1 MSILRA
7 MPEIPATAPADVL
20 AFNAMIEET
29 TRDLPRIWDV
39 GPVVA
44 RAARDEGTSVFGPL
58 ELSDRARRID
68 IDGPVGALAVR
79 VFEPASPRGV
89 FLHIHGGGWVL
100 GAANHHDPMLERLAD
115 ATGLI
120 VASVDYRL
128 APEHPYPAGPDDCEA
143 AALWLLENG
152 STELGGALRAIGGES
167 AGAHLSAVT
176 MLRLR
181 DRHGLTPFRAALL
194 TYGCFDLRGTP
205 SLAAFGDRPLILNT
219 PVTRWFVEQ
228 FVGGEDLEHPDV
240 SPLFADLTGLPPAL
254 FTVGDTDPLLD
265 DSLFMAARWRAAGS
279 DASLEV
285 WPGGI
290 HAFDSFETEHG
301 LAARA
306 HMANFLNL
314 VLT

>member
-1 MSILRA
+1 MT
-7 MPEIPATAPADVL
+7 EIPATAPAEVV

-29 TRDLPRIWDV
+29 TRDLPKIWDV

-44 RAARDEGTSVFGPL
+44 RAARDEGASVFGPL
-58 ELSDRARRID
+58 VLSDRARQID
-68 IDGPVGALAVR
+68 IDGPGGSLPVR
-79 VFEPASPRGV
+79 VFEPAEPRGV
-89 FLHIHGGGWVL
+89 LLHMHGGGWVL

-115 ATGLI
+115 ATGLV

-143 AALWLLENG
+143 AALWLVENG
-152 STELGGALRAIGGES
+152 PAELGGPLLAIGGES

-176 MLRLR
+176 MIRLR
-181 DRHGLTPFRAALL
+181 DRHGLAPFRAALL

-219 PVTRWFVEQ
+219 SVTRWFVEQ
-228 FVGGEDLEHPDV
+228 FVGGEDLEQADI
-240 SPLFADLTGLPPAL
+240 SPLFADLSGLPPAL
-254 FTVGDTDPLLD
+254 FTVGDADPLLD
-265 DSLFMAARWRAAGS
+265 DSLFMAARWRAADN
-279 DASLEV
+279 DADLDI

-290 HAFDSFETEHG
+290 HAFDYFETDYG

-306 HMANFLNL
+306 GMAEFLNL
-314 VLT
+314 VLS

>member
-1 MSILRA
+1 
-7 MPEIPATAPADVL
+7 MPAIPATAPADVL

-29 TRDLPRIWDV
+29 TRDFPPIWDV
-39 GPVVA
+39 GPVLA
-44 RAARDEGTSVFGPL
+44 RTSRDTGTSVFGPL
-58 ELSDRARRID
+58 VVSERARQIE
-68 IDGPVGALAVR
+68 IDGPGGVLSVR
-79 VFEPASPRGV
+79 VFEPAEPRGV
-89 FLHIHGGGWVL
+89 FVHIHGGGWVL

-115 ATGLI
+115 ATGLV

-143 AALWLLENG
+143 AALWLVENAPA
-152 STELGGALRAIGGES
+152 ELGGSVLAIGGES

-176 MLRLR
+176 LTRLR

-205 SLAAFGDRPLILNT
+205 SLVAFGDRPLILNT
-219 PVTRWFVEQ
+219 SVTRWFVEQ
-228 FVGGEDLEHPDV
+228 FVGGEDLEQADI
-240 SPLFADLTGLPPAL
+240 SPLFADLSGLPPAL

-265 DSLFMAARWRAAGS
+265 DSLFMAARWRAAGN
-279 DASLEV
+279 DARLEI

-290 HAFDSFETEHG
+290 HAFDYFETEYG

-306 HMANFLNL
+306 RMADFLNL